1 MAIISLDKEKLQK
14 AIHQTSQRRFYYA
27 LKETGLQPLFKQR
40 RALPSK
46 LRQVLIWAQ
55 LEKWLPSA
63 LINFSYI
70 GFAFLY
76 ILFENGTLHWLF
88 AILLGSPLLLLTAF
102 TVYIHT
108 VTWAKT
114 RVQKLLDTPFL
125 FVLNGDIY
133 ENFPNLRTL
142 NDEIT
147 VLKQNQI
154 ETQRSIQKMQKLSRD
169 MKEQLILLGQNTM
182 DPYLRDLESQIT
194 TQIRLLEQSQNLLQ
208 MSTKSQQEQL
218 KLQEELLKWAELDR
232 LRQQASQISGYE
244 SKRESWQK
252 MTTIELQAAELA
264 FQMHDLNQKLRNTLA
279 QRSAENEI
287 LHD

>member
-1 MAIISLDKEKLQK
+1 MAIISLDKEKLLK

-27 LKETGLQPLFKQR
+27 LKDTGLQPLFKQR
-40 RALPSK
+40 RSLPTK
-46 LRQVLIWAQ
+46 LRKVLLWAQ

-70 GFAFLY
+70 GFGFLY
-76 ILFENGTLHWLF
+76 LLVENESLHWLF

-108 VTWAKT
+108 TTWAKT

-133 ENFPNLRTL
+133 ENSPNLRTL

-154 ETQRSIQKMQKLSRD
+154 ETQHSIQKIQKISRD

-182 DPYLRDLESQIT
+182 DPYLRDLESQRT
-194 TQIRLLEQSQNLLQ
+194 TQLRLLEQSQHLLQ
-208 MSTKSQQEQL
+208 MSKKSQQEQL
-218 KLQEELLKWAELDR
+218 KLQEELLMWAELDR
-232 LRQQASQISGYE
+232 LRQQASQISGNE

-252 MTTIELQAAELA
+252 MTTLELQAAELA
-264 FQMHDLNQKLRNTLA
+264 FQMHDLNQQLRNTLA
-279 QRSAENEI
+279 HRSAENEI
-287 LHD
+287 LQI

>member
-1 MAIISLDKEKLQK
+1 MPIISLDKEKLQK

-27 LKETGLQPLFKQR
+27 LKEAGLQPWLKQR
-40 RALPSK
+40 SSLPQK
-46 LRQVLIWAQ
+46 LRNVLIWAH

-76 ILFENGTLHWLF
+76 LLVENGTLHWLF
-88 AILLGSPLLLLTAF
+88 AALLGVPILLLTAF
-102 TVYIHT
+102 TIYIHT
-108 VTWAKT
+108 ETWAKK

-147 VLKQNQI
+147 ALKQNQI
-154 ETQRSIQKMQKLSRD
+154 ETQQSIQKMQKLCRD

-194 TQIRLLEQSQNLLQ
+194 TQLRLLEQSQNLLQ
-208 MSTKSQQEQL
+208 MSTESQQEQL
-218 KLQEELLKWAELDR
+218 KLQEELLNWAELDR
-232 LRQQASQISGYE
+232 LRQQASQISGNE

-252 MTTIELQAAELA
+252 MTTLELRAAELA

-279 QRSAENEI
+279 LRSAENE
-287 LHD
+287 LQ